1 MWLHLGTA
9 SKDTDV
15 GREGKQLPRSGEHS
29 SGTTRGRMEHS
40 WSIPYSIGS
49 KPTTPSKNATNLV
62 WDGPGYK
69 ARGGGRRGGCPG
81 VPATASSSGTG
92 WGS

>member
-40 WSIPYSIGS
+40 WSIPYS
-49 KPTTPSKNATNLV
+49 
-62 WDGPGYK
+62 
-69 ARGGGRRGGCPG
+69 
-81 VPATASSSGTG
+81 
-92 WGS
+92 